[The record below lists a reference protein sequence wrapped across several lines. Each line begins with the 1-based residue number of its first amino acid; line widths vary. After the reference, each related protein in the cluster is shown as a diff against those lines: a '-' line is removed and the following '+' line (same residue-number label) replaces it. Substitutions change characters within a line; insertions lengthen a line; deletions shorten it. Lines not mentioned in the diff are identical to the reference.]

1 MAYLRFYIGNEF
13 LVDFS
18 TRRDNAVQA
27 VQILESSSYSDQYQ
41 VIETKSIEPGMDY
54 IETWNAS
61 DEYLNRWYRFQ
72 FIGDPLADPIVKYGV
87 TDPVL
92 PEILNDIVDTVRS
105 YFGDTDLDNPA
116 WTDKEYLQAVKFALR
131 QWKGDKNVNSIHEED
146 IVPIVLLVKEQFAN
160 VIAYDHSKYYQLNN
174 GSGATL
180 DKSQIAANYRE
191 MATSLQSQFRAY
203 AQRLNMES
211 GGYNDQKII
220 TQVPHAKMITASRK
234 SRTGGRYVS
243 SAEAPYKRT
252 EFFDYSN
259 PEL

>member
-13 LVDFS
+13 LTDFS

-27 VQILESSSYSDQYQ
+27 VQILESVSYGDNYQ

-72 FIGDPLADPIVKYGV
+72 FIGDPLADEITKFGV
-87 TDPVL
+87 TDTVL
-92 PEILNDIVDTVRS
+92 PEILNDIVDKVRE
-105 YFGDTDLDNPA
+105 YFGDTNLDDPA
-116 WTDKEYLQAVKFALR
+116 WTDREYLQAIKFALR
-131 QWKGDKNVNSIHEED
+131 QWKGDRNVNSIKEED
-146 IVPIVLLVKEQFAN
+146 VYPITLLVQEQFAAT
-160 VIAYDHSKYYQLNN
+160 IAYDHSKYYQLNN

-180 DKSQIAANYRE
+180 DKSQIAVHYRSQIE
-191 MATSLQSQFRAY
+191 TLRGLFQSY

-211 GGYNDQKII
+211 GGYNDDKII
-220 TQVPHAKMITASRK
+220 TQVPHAKMITASRY

-243 SAEAPYKRT
+243 SEKPPYKRT
-252 EFFDYSN
+252 EFFDYS
-259 PEL
+259 